1 MSLSLKIVVVLR
13 SFSKPGGFVIPL
25 QVDDLKKFC
34 DNSVIFFQF
43 CGSKIYMTR
52 QHPLTEVRGVTEPF
66 LMPNS
71 GSFHRGE
78 HALAWRSQS

>member
-13 SFSKPGGFVIPL
+13 SFPKPEGFVIPF
-25 QVDDLKKFC
+25 QIDDFKKFC
-34 DNSVIFFQF
+34 DSSVIIFQF
-43 CGSKIYMTR
+43 CGSKIPMTR

-71 GSFHRGE
+71 GYFHRGE

>member
-43 CGSKIYMTR
+43 CGSKISMTR
-52 QHPLTEVRGVTEPF
+52 QHPLTEVHGVRGGDYIYW
-66 LMPNS
+66 